1 MICWK
6 CNKEID
12 VQTVFR
18 NTECPLC
25 HADLHCCKACRFYAP
40 GSPYDCKE
48 KIDSPVTD
56 KDKSNFCDFFM
67 ANTNVQACNNDD
79 KVQAARSA
87 AAALFGEKSPHTSDS
102 SSAAKNAFNSLF
114 GD

>member
-6 CNKEID
+6 CNKEIA
-12 VQTVFR
+12 VEAVYR

-25 HADLHCCKACRFYAP
+25 HADLHCCKACKFYAP
-40 GSPYDCKE
+40 GSHFDCKE
-48 KIDSPVTD
+48 NVDAGVTD
-56 KDKSNFCDFFM
+56 KEKSNFCDFFM
-67 ANTNVQACNNDD
+67 INTQVSANASDS

-87 AAALFGEKSPHTSDS
+87 AAALFGEAAPESTSDS
-102 SSAAKNAFNSLF
+102 NSARNAFNSLF